1 MDMAGLLG
9 RLFRR
14 QRGPELRCSAV
25 VPAAGSSTR
34 MGGQDK
40 LLLPLDGQPVLL
52 HTLRALDMCPLIT
65 EIIVVT
71 REELI
76 VPISQLCRDGGLG
89 KVRKV
94 VVGGETRAHSV
105 LAGLG
110 ELSPDAELAAIHD
123 GARPLVSQTVLETVI
138 RRASECG
145 AAAPAVPVK
154 DTVKRAR
161 DSVVEATLDRSELFA
176 VQTPQVFQT
185 DLIKTAL
192 ARALAEGAALTD
204 DCGAVERLGIGVALT
219 EGDYCN
225 LKVTTPEDLA
235 VAEALL
241 IWREES

>member
-1 MDMAGLLG
+1 MAGLLG

-14 QRGPELRCSAV
+14 RREEELRCSAV

-34 MGGQDK
+34 MVQDK
-40 LLLPLDGQPVLL
+40 LLLPLGEQPVLL
-52 HTLRALDMCPLIT
+52 HTLRALELCPYIT
-65 EIIVVT
+65 EIVVVT

-76 VPISQLCRDGGLG
+76 VPIGQLCRDAALE

-94 VVGGETRAHSV
+94 IVGGATRSHSV

-123 GARPLVSQTVLETVI
+123 GARPLVSQAVLEAVI
-138 RRASECG
+138 RRAAECG

-161 DSVVEATLDRSELFA
+161 DGLVAATLDRAELRA

-192 ARALAEGAALTD
+192 ARALAEGAELTD
-204 DCGAVERLGIGVALT
+204 DCAAVERLGIGVALT

-225 LKVTTPEDLA
+225 LKLTTPEDLA

-241 IWREES
+241 AWRDEA